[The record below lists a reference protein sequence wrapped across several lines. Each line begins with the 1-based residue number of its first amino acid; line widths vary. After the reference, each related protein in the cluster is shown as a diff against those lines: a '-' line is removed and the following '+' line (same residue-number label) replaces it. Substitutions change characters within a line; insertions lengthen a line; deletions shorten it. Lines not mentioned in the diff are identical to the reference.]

1 MNNLKIGKTI
11 SYALRHNPGKY
22 SLTPDKE
29 GYVKVSDLIDGLY
42 SVDNIKIDLSDI
54 ERIIKNS
61 DKKRYEINDGKIRA
75 TYGHSTVSIEKE
87 KVKPPE
93 VLYHGTT
100 HKAYKSI
107 QAVGLRSM
115 ERQFVHLSEDIKTAE
130 IVGKRRES
138 NPVILKIDSRRAH
151 ENGVGFYRG
160 NDTTWLSDEI
170 PAEYINLL

>member
-1 MNNLKIGKTI
+1 MLFR
-11 SYALRHNPGKY
+11 S
-22 SLTPDKE
+22 
-29 GYVKVSDLIDGLY
+29 
-42 SVDNIKIDLSDI
+42 
-54 ERIIKNS
+54 
-61 DKKRYEINDGKIRA
+61 
-75 TYGHSTVSIEKE
+75 
-87 KVKPPE
+87 
-93 VLYHGTT
+93 GTT

-107 QAVGLRSM
+107 QAVGLKSM

-138 NPVILKIDSRRAH
+138 NPVILKIDSRRAC